1 METSTNTLG
10 SHKMRNIY
18 WSHLKMMRACPRQ
31 YLWHKGHPDHDLG
44 AGYGK
49 PMPLPEEKRESEHHQ
64 LMGTVLSKVVED
76 IYNLELY
83 REPSTLMEKALE
95 IARTEFTE
103 AEQRHYVLWTYLTRE
118 QALDICLQGA
128 RNFLEIMKEHRF
140 LGPYA
145 KSELRMTPEM
155 NKYFKV
161 CGIADLVY
169 RDKEG
174 KVHILDGKNAST
186 PMKYE
191 DEDQLRW
198 YALCFRL
205 QYGVNPDR
213 LGFFYFRYP
222 TSNPPSTHHADPN
235 KKWDGFVEVSITE
248 DDIQRLGKEA
258 IETNRVIHKGVF
270 EPNPMPKHCRIC
282 KFENICPERQEQKKH
297 NAAKRGIVKVD
308 RSLPDPVKGADGFVD
323 LNFK

>member
-1 METSTNTLG
+1 MEETKTASG
-10 SHKMRNIY
+10 SYMRNIY
-18 WSHLKMMRACPRQ
+18 WSHIKMMRACPRQ
-31 YLWHKGHPDHDLG
+31 YLWHKGHPNHDLG

-64 LMGTVLSKVVED
+64 LMGTVLSQVVED
-76 IYNLELY
+76 IYNHELY
-83 REPSTLMEKALE
+83 REPSKLVEKVKE
-95 IARTEFTE
+95 IVNDAFLK
-103 AEQRHYVLWTYLTRE
+103 AEKRHYVLWTYMTRD
-118 QALDICLQGA
+118 QAMDTCQQGA
-128 RNFLEIMKEHRF
+128 RNFLEIMKEHRL

-145 KSELRMTPEM
+145 RSEVKMTPSM
-155 NKYFKV
+155 NKYFNV
-161 CGIADLVY
+161 SGIVDLIY

-213 LGFFYFRYP
+213 IGFFYFRYP
-222 TSNPPSTHHADPN
+222 TSNPPNSHNANPDDP
-235 KKWDGFVEVSITE
+235 WTGLVEVSLTE
-248 DDIQRLGKEA
+248 DDITRLGKEA
-258 IETNRVIHKGVF
+258 IETNRAIHRGVF
-270 EPNPMPKHCRIC
+270 EPNPMPKHCRMC

-297 NAAKRGIVKVD
+297 NAAKRGIVKVNKE
-308 RSLPDPVKGADGFVD
+308 PPKMKEDGDGYFTVEM
-323 LNFK
+323 KK